1 MTSAGARRTEKLQ
14 AILAATEQLMLEQ
27 GYGSVTYRS
36 VAAKAEVAAGLV
48 QYYFPTLD
56 ELFVAVLR
64 GGTDRVIE
72 GLEAA
77 SQSEH
82 PLRALWEYAN
92 NRSGTAL
99 LMEFMA
105 LANHRPVVRGVI
117 GEGGER
123 VRRAVVEAVSGRWPA
138 YGLDE
143 DELPPTA
150 LVFLLGAIPRMVH
163 LEEGLG
169 TFTGHAEAFALVER
183 FLNRVEPDVAD

>member
-36 VAAKAEVAAGLV
+36 VAARPEVAAGLV

-77 SQSEH
+77 SRSEH

-92 NRSGTAL
+92 TAP
-99 LMEFMA
+99 A
-105 LANHRPVVRGVI
+105 
-117 GEGGER
+117 
-123 VRRAVVEAVSGRWPA
+123 RRC
-138 YGLDE
+138 
-143 DELPPTA
+143 
-150 LVFLLGAIPRMVH
+150 
-163 LEEGLG
+163 
-169 TFTGHAEAFALVER
+169 
-183 FLNRVEPDVAD
+183 

>member
-36 VAAKAEVAAGLV
+36 VAARAEVAAGLV

-77 SQSEH
+77 SRSEH

-92 NRSGTAL
+92 NRTGTAL

-105 LANHRPVVRGVI
+105 LANHRPVVGEVI

-138 YGLDE
+138 YGLDA
-143 DELPPTA
+143 DELPPPA

-169 TFTGHAEAFALVER
+169 TFIGHAETVDLVER
-183 FLNRVEPDVAD
+183 FLNRVEPDD

>member
-14 AILAATEQLMLEQ
+14 AIVAATEHIMLEQ

-36 VAAKAEVAAGLV
+36 VATKAEVAAGLV

-64 GGTDRVIE
+64 RGTDRVIK

-77 SQSEH
+77 ARSKY

-92 NRSGTAL
+92 NRRGTAL
-99 LMEFMA
+99 LMEFTA
-105 LANHRPVVRGVI
+105 LANHRQGVGEVI

-123 VRRAVVEAVSGRWPA
+123 VRRAVVEGVSGRWPT
-138 YGLDE
+138 YGLDT
-143 DELPPTA
+143 DELPPPA

-163 LEEGLG
+163 LEEELG
-169 TFTGHAEAFALVER
+169 TFTGHAETVALVER
-183 FLNRVEPDVAD
+183 FLNRVEPDV

>member
-36 VAAKAEVAAGLV
+36 VAARAEVAAGLV

-77 SQSEH
+77 SRSEH

-92 NRSGTAL
+92 NRTGTAL

-105 LANHRPVVRGVI
+105 LANHRPVVGGVI

-123 VRRAVVEAVSGRWPA
+123 VRRAVVDAVSGRWPA

-143 DELPPTA
+143 DELPPPA

-169 TFTGHAEAFALVER
+169 TFTGHAETVDLVER
-183 FLNRVEPDVAD
+183 FLNRVEPND

>member
-1 MTSAGARRTEKLQ
+1 MTAAGARRTEKLQ
-14 AILAATEQLMLEQ
+14 AILVATEYLMLEQ

-36 VAAKAEVAAGLV
+36 VATKAEVAAGLV
-48 QYYFPTLD
+48 QYYFPSLD
-56 ELFVAVLR
+56 DLFVAVLR
-64 GGTDRVIE
+64 RGTDRVIE

-77 SQSEH
+77 ARSKY

-105 LANHRPVVRGVI
+105 LANHRLGVGEVI

-123 VRRAVVEAVSGRWPA
+123 VRRAVVEAVSGCWPD

-143 DELPPTA
+143 DALPPPA
-150 LVFLLGAIPRMVH
+150 LVFLLGAIPRMIH

-169 TFTGHAEAFALVER
+169 TFTGHAETVALVER
-183 FLNRVEPDVAD
+183 FLDRIEPDVAD

>member
-77 SQSEH
+77 SRSEH
-82 PLRALWEYAN
+82 PLRALWEHAN

-105 LANHRPVVRGVI
+105 LANHRPVV
-117 GEGGER
+117 GEMPSAK
-123 VRRAVVEAVSGRWPA
+123 VASGSAAP
-138 YGLDE
+138 
-143 DELPPTA
+143 
-150 LVFLLGAIPRMVH
+150 
-163 LEEGLG
+163 
-169 TFTGHAEAFALVER
+169 
-183 FLNRVEPDVAD
+183 

>member
-36 VAAKAEVAAGLV
+36 VAARAEVAAGLV

-77 SQSEH
+77 SRSEH

-92 NRSGTAL
+92 NRTGTAL

-105 LANHRPVVRGVI
+105 LANHRPVVGGVI

-123 VRRAVVEAVSGRWPA
+123 VRRAVVDAVSGRWPA

-143 DELPPTA
+143 DELPPPA

-169 TFTGHAEAFALVER
+169 TFTGHAEAVALVER

>member
-1 MTSAGARRTEKLQ
+1 
-14 AILAATEQLMLEQ
+14 MLEQ

-36 VAAKAEVAAGLV
+36 IAAKAGVAAGLV
-48 QYYFPTLD
+48 QYYFPSLD
-56 ELFVAVLR
+56 DLFVAVLR
-64 GGTDRVIE
+64 SGTDRVIE
-72 GLEAA
+72 GLEDAA
-77 SQSEH
+77 RSEH

-92 NRSGTAL
+92 DGSGTAL

-105 LANHRPVVRGVI
+105 LANHRPVVGGVI

-123 VRRAVVEAVSGRWPA
+123 VRRAVVEAVSERWPA

-169 TFTGHAEAFALVER
+169 TFTGHAETVALVER
-183 FLNRVEPDVAD
+183 FLNRIEPDVAD

>member
-36 VAAKAEVAAGLV
+36 VAARAEVAAGLV

-77 SQSEH
+77 SRSEH

-92 NRSGTAL
+92 NRTGTAL

-105 LANHRPVVRGVI
+105 LANHRPVVGGVI

-123 VRRAVVEAVSGRWPA
+123 VRRAVVDAVSGRWPA

-143 DELPPTA
+143 DELPPPA

-169 TFTGHAEAFALVER
+169 TFTGHAETVDLVER
-183 FLNRVEPDVAD
+183 FLNRVEPDD

>member
-1 MTSAGARRTEKLQ
+1 MTSAGTRRTEKLQ

-48 QYYFPTLD
+48 QYYFPSLD
-56 ELFVAVLR
+56 DLFVCSSQR
-64 GGTDRVIE
+64 HRPGDRRSGGCAR
-72 GLEAA
+72 
-77 SQSEH
+77 SEH

-105 LANHRPVVRGVI
+105 LANHRPGVGRVI

-123 VRRAVVEAVSGRWPA
+123 VRFAVVEAVSGA
-138 YGLDE
+138 G
-143 DELPPTA
+143 PPMA
-150 LVFLLGAIPRMVH
+150 
-163 LEEGLG
+163 
-169 TFTGHAEAFALVER
+169 
-183 FLNRVEPDVAD
+183 

>member
-36 VAAKAEVAAGLV
+36 VAARAEVAAGLV

-77 SQSEH
+77 SRSEH

-92 NRSGTAL
+92 DRTGTAL

-105 LANHRPVVRGVI
+105 LANHRPVVGGVI

-123 VRRAVVEAVSGRWPA
+123 VRRAVVDAVSGRWPA

-143 DELPPTA
+143 DELPPPA

-169 TFTGHAEAFALVER
+169 TFTGHAETVDLVER
-183 FLNRVEPDVAD
+183 FLNRVEPDD

>member
-36 VAAKAEVAAGLV
+36 VAAKAGVAAGLV
-48 QYYFPTLD
+48 QYYFPSLD
-56 ELFVAVLR
+56 DLFVAVLR
-64 GGTDRVIE
+64 SGTDRVIE
-72 GLEAA
+72 GLEDAA
-77 SQSEH
+77 RSEH

-92 NRSGTAL
+92 DGSGTAL

-105 LANHRPVVRGVI
+105 LANHRPVVGGVI

-123 VRRAVVEAVSGRWPA
+123 VRRAVVEAVSERWPA

-169 TFTGHAEAFALVER
+169 TFTGHAETVALVER
-183 FLNRVEPDVAD
+183 FLNRIEPDVAD

>member
-36 VAAKAEVAAGLV
+36 VAARAEVAAGLV

-77 SQSEH
+77 SRSEH

-92 NRSGTAL
+92 NRTGTAL

-105 LANHRPVVRGVI
+105 LANHRPVVGDVI

-123 VRRAVVEAVSGRWPA
+123 VRRAVVDAVSGRWPA

-143 DELPPTA
+143 DELPPPA

-169 TFTGHAEAFALVER
+169 TFTGHAETVDLVER
-183 FLNRVEPDVAD
+183 FLNRVEPND